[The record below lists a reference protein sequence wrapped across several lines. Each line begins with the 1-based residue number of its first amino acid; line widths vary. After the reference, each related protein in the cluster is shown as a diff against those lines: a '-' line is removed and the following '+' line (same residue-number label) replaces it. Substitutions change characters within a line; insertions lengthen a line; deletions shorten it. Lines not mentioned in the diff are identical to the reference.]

1 MLFFACQ
8 IDGQTN
14 YEYTEVEDDQADIW
28 YKLPEI
34 NLTNWKVTL
43 PIGNS
48 TSLAGNYLSST
59 DDNAFSS
66 VKYYSLDVEH

>member
-1 MLFFACQ
+1 LFFACQ

-48 TSLAGNYLSST
+48 TS
-59 DDNAFSS
+59 
-66 VKYYSLDVEH
+66 